1 MSRQLRNSVLSVL
14 VLGLFALAP
23 GASAQD
29 YHIFTVHGGV
39 GFGGSLDADPGDG
52 IDHGSW
58 QLGASMITEPRTL
71 FGVRL
76 GQIGFDAAEPLE
88 TLFDADLT
96 YLTLAGEYKFDQ
108 GYYESGIYLG
118 LGGYQLEGVDAG
130 GADRD
135 ETSFGLVIGVNGE
148 FSITRRFG
156 VLVEFSGHYVDFDA
170 AQFFAMGHAGVAFH
184 F

>member
-14 VLGLFALAP
+14 VLGLLALAP
-23 GASAQD
+23 VAAAQD

-39 GFGGSLDADPGDG
+39 GFGGSVDADPGDG

-58 QLGASMITEPRTL
+58 QLGVGMITEPRTL
-71 FGVRL
+71 FEVRV
-76 GQIGFDAAEPLE
+76 GQIGFSSDEPLE
-88 TLFDADLT
+88 NLLDADLT

-108 GYYESGIYLG
+108 TYYESGIYLG

-135 ETSFGLVIGVNGE
+135 DTGFGLVLGVTGE
-148 FSITRRFG
+148 FPITRRFG
-156 VLVEFSGHYVDFDA
+156 VLVEFSGHYADLDT